1 MKVAILGAGC
11 YRTHA
16 ASGITNFTRAC
27 EVAEETGKEK
37 IAMTHSTIEMG
48 AELLHLAGVDEVVVS
63 DPVFDNDFTVVD
75 DFDFQEVIAAHK
87 AGKAEDVMPD
97 IRAKVN
103 ELAESLPTPP
113 KAAIHF
119 VDPEDLG
126 MKTMNDDAAAVAD
139 ADWVCKNLSS
149 KNSQENSKKELS
161 SLMHVPFLPPN
172 SKKYS
177 TNVEQT

>member
-1 MKVAILGAGC
+1 MYICFKGDKIMKVAILGAGC

-113 KAAIHF
+113 KAAY
-119 VDPEDLG
+119 
-126 MKTMNDDAAAVAD
+126 T
-139 ADWVCKNLSS
+139 S
-149 KNSQENSKKELS
+149 
-161 SLMHVPFLPPN
+161 
-172 SKKYS
+172 
-177 TNVEQT
+177 

>member
-1 MKVAILGAGC
+1 
-11 YRTHA
+11 
-16 ASGITNFTRAC
+16 
-27 EVAEETGKEK
+27 
-37 IAMTHSTIEMG
+37 MTHSTIEMG

-139 ADWVCKNLSS
+139 ADWVMTLVTRRWNAKTYHRKNCRRTQRRSYPHHACTIPTT
-149 KNSQENSKKELS
+149 E
-161 SLMHVPFLPPN
+161 F
-172 SKKYS
+172 KKYS